1 MFESKIGDLVSGPTF
16 VMRSEHRTIA
26 AALDT
31 IHTKVREENPNT
43 DSEERALLQVLEEHN
58 QKGENILYPF
68 LDRMISNEE
77 VASVFLKMEEI
88 PEEQFDK
95 CIET

>member
-1 MFESKIGDLVSGPTF
+1 MFESEIGDLVSGPTF

-31 IHTKVREENPNT
+31 IHTKVREENPDT

-58 QKGENILYPF
+58 QKEENILCPF
-68 LDRMISNEE
+68 LDSMISN
-77 VASVFLKMEEI
+77 
-88 PEEQFDK
+88 
-95 CIET
+95 